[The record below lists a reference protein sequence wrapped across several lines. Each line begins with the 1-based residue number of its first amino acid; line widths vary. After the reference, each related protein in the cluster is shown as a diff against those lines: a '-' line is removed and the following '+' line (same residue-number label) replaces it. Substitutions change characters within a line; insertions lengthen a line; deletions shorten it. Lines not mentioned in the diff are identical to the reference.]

1 MSIEIAAAVL
11 AEARELDRR
20 IEPTPGTIK
29 AWANCFGL
37 HRVWRAE
44 ALEAV
49 HRHYGRANAYPLMP
63 GDVIAHCERQHPWSS
78 RDHAGT
84 WLDTMARYPYSPV
97 FEDYTGIRQPDP
109 PAGASLD
116 DERDLHR
123 KWIAENRETLIDGIM
138 TRRHRPPECER

>member
-63 GDVIAHCERQHPWSS
+63 GDVIAHCERQHPWVPCTAGRCRLPFTPLLPPGFPVSS
-78 RDHAGT
+78 
-84 WLDTMARYPYSPV
+84 
-97 FEDYTGIRQPDP
+97 FETGKP
-109 PAGASLD
+109 G
-116 DERDLHR
+116 
-123 KWIAENRETLIDGIM
+123 NRERGAGG
-138 TRRHRPPECER
+138 